1 MNVEVTIVVST
12 PPVEK
17 NIDSLR
23 AAASKLTNNQKSI
36 TVRTTEE
43 GGAKQFPFQGK
54 RFSLITNFTMRTTA
68 QYKVVD
74 DIASEFKFWT
84 FDLEGYQDMIISF
97 PK

>member
-1 MNVEVTIVVST
+1 MNVEVIIVVST

-17 NIDSLR
+17 DFDSLR

-43 GGAKQFPFQGK
+43 GE

-68 QYKVVD
+68 QCQVVD
-74 DIASEFKFWT
+74 NIASEFNFWT
-84 FDLEGYQDMIISF
+84 FALEGYQEQVSSF

>member
-1 MNVEVTIVVST
+1 MNVEVIIVVST

-17 NIDSLR
+17 DFDSLR

-43 GGAKQFPFQGK
+43 GE
-54 RFSLITNFTMRTTA
+54 RFSLITNFPMKTTA

-74 DIASEFKFWT
+74 NITSEFKFWT
-84 FDLEGYQDMIISF
+84 SELEGYQDMVISF
-97 PK
+97 SK